1 MEQETSVWIFEGMGL
16 EYDQLYKKFQIDSL
30 FTQKGEVVYSL
41 LIEFYVSMFFK
52 HLQWDS

>member
-30 FTQKGEVVYSL
+30 FTQNGEVVYSL